1 MLVPNSENM
10 HVVSDKWV
18 FKTKFKANDIID
30 CFKAR
35 LVAKGFQQIPG
46 VDYFETFNPMIKS
59 STIKIVFTLA
69 ITHQ

>member
-10 HVVSDKWV
+10 HVVSNKWV
-18 FKTKFKANDIID
+18 FKTKLKVNDIID
-30 CFKAR
+30 CFKAK